1 MLRLCFG
8 QIVGIQIFMPDSNS
22 RIPHVVDRAVGARV
36 VTRRLALGISQ
47 KALAQDI
54 GVSFQQV
61 QKYESGRNRISSS
74 RLSKIAAALDA
85 PMIYFFEGLPTGAD
99 TQIDHPVVT
108 PWANELIT
116 LESHLPGRARKLI
129 LNMARQLAT
138 PDLTAG

>member
-1 MLRLCFG
+1 
-8 QIVGIQIFMPDSNS
+8 MPDLSS

-47 KALAQDI
+47 KVLAQDI

-61 QKYESGRNRISSS
+61 QKYESGKNRISSS

-99 TQIDHPVVT
+99 THIDQPVVT

-116 LESHLPGRARKLI
+116 LESNLPASARKLI
-129 LNMARQLAT
+129 LKMARQLAT
-138 PDLTAG
+138 PDFTAG